1 MVKVYL
7 PAISPKTEMPA
18 AGAPVNS
25 GLRTGILDPLI
36 SGDRA
41 RRGAPATNGER
52 MNLQQLLEEK
62 VGAAMAAAG
71 APEGSPAV
79 IKASARPEFGDYQ
92 ANGVMGAAKKAGR
105 NPRELAAATVE
116 RLGDGGGCIARA
128 EVAGGGF
135 VNLWLADG
143 WIGGQLEGLLGDG
156 RLGVPAA
163 SPRERIVVDY
173 SSPNLA
179 KEMHV
184 GHLRSSVIGDALVR
198 ILSFLG
204 HETIRQ
210 NHVGDWGTQFGMLIA
225 HLEELEADGT
235 DAAGAALSDLES
247 FYVEAKRRFDGDES
261 FKERARQRVVGLQ
274 SGDPAA
280 LARWRAFL
288 DASLSHCEAVYRRLG
303 LLLERADVRGE
314 SAYNDDLPRI
324 AEELSAAGLAVEDQG
339 ALCVFLPEMP
349 GRDGNPMGAIVR
361 KADGGYPYLATDLA
375 SLRHR
380 VRALRADRVLYVV
393 DARQADHFRQLFAV
407 ARKAGFVPDGVQ
419 LVHVPFGTVMGEG
432 GKPLRTRD
440 GRTPKLADL
449 LDEAER
455 RAFDVFEGRESTF
468 GDDEKKTIAR
478 AVGLAAVKYAD
489 LSKSRTSDYVFD
501 YAQMLALNG
510 NTAPYLLYA
519 CTRVAG
525 IFRKGAVSE
534 EGFRASV
541 SVAEGP
547 ERRLAMQLLAFPD
560 KVSLAARELA
570 PHVVCEYIY
579 ELAGLFMSF
588 YEGCPI
594 LSSDVPEP
602 VRESRLSLCL
612 LTVRTLRQGLS
623 LLGIEPLERM

>member
-1 MVKVYL
+1 MILQDWLEGKV
-7 PAISPKTEMPA
+7 S
-18 AGAPVNS
+18 
-25 GLRTGILDPLI
+25 
-36 SGDRA
+36 
-41 RRGAPATNGER
+41 
-52 MNLQQLLEEK
+52 
-62 VGAAMAAAG
+62 AAMAAAG
-71 APEGSPAV
+71 APAGSPAV

-92 ANGVMGAAKKAGR
+92 ANGVMGAAKKAGA
-105 NPRELAAATVE
+105 NPRELAAETVR

-135 VNLWLADG
+135 VNLWISDG
-143 WIGGQLEGLLGDG
+143 WIGGRLSERLADA

-163 SPRERIVVDY
+163 SPPERIVVDY

-225 HLEELEADGT
+225 HLEELEAEGA

-247 FYVEAKRRFDGDES
+247 FYVEAKRRFDGDEA
-261 FKERARQRVVGLQ
+261 FRERARLRVVGLQ

-280 LARWRAFL
+280 LAKWRAVL
-288 DASLSHCEAVYRRLG
+288 EASLSHCEAVYRRLG
-303 LLLERADVRGE
+303 LLLDRSDVRGE

-349 GRDGNPMGAIVR
+349 GRDGKPMGAIVR
-361 KADGGYPYLATDLA
+361 KADGGFPYLATDLA

-380 VRALRADRVLYVV
+380 VRELRADRVLYVV

-407 ARKAGFVPDGVQ
+407 ARMAGFVPEGTR

-440 GRTPKLADL
+440 GRTPKLSDL
-449 LDEAER
+449 LDEAEK
-455 RAFDVFEGRESTF
+455 RAYEAFEGRESAL
-468 GDDEKKTIAR
+468 GEAEKRAVAR
-478 AVGLAAVKYAD
+478 TVGLAAVKYAD
-489 LSKSRTSDYVFD
+489 LSKSRVSDYVFD

-525 IFRKGAVSE
+525 IFRKGGVAE
-534 EGFRASV
+534 EGFRAEV
-541 SVAEGP
+541 SIGDGP
-547 ERRLAMQLLAFPD
+547 ERKLAMQLLAFPD
-560 KVSLAARELA
+560 KVALAGRELA
-570 PHVVCEYIY
+570 PHVVCEYLY
-579 ELAGLFMSF
+579 ELSGTFMGF
-588 YEGCPI
+588 YEACPI
-594 LSSDVPEP
+594 LAAGVPAA
-602 VRESRLSLCL
+602 VRDSRLALCL
-612 LTVRTLRQGLS
+612 LTARTLRRGLS